1 MILQDIFEF
10 NQPNLEGGLDLSI
23 HEEDIWPVRIHVQNL
38 VVVPDIEMLFKWSVV
53 ESRQDIYDDSNLLVP
68 RLVAML
74 AIVSQSVSRRA
85 AGYMC
90 RRAVYQLLVPSTAT
104 AAEKQNF
111 K

>member
-10 NQPNLEGGLDLSI
+10 NQPNLEGGLDFSI

-68 RLVAML
+68 RLVVHKGSKGSANEN
-74 AIVSQSVSRRA
+74 A
-85 AGYMC
+85 AS
-90 RRAVYQLLVPSTAT
+90 AQ
-104 AAEKQNF
+104 
-111 K
+111 

>member
-53 ESRQDIYDDSNLLVP
+53 ESRQ
-68 RLVAML
+68 
-74 AIVSQSVSRRA
+74 VSMMIRTCWCQ
-85 AGYMC
+85 GWWQC
-90 RRAVYQLLVPSTAT
+90 LQ
-104 AAEKQNF
+104 
-111 K
+111 

>member
-1 MILQDIFEF
+1 MVKLFAI
-10 NQPNLEGGLDLSI
+10 G
-23 HEEDIWPVRIHVQNL
+23 
-38 VVVPDIEMLFKWSVV
+38 VVFVLKSM
-53 ESRQDIYDDSNLLVP
+53 SN
-68 RLVAML
+68 R
-74 AIVSQSVSRRA
+74 QSVSRRA